1 MFAHFSGR
9 PDQLTK
15 AHTHKGE
22 NVKAHTLRAKEQFDS
37 YQGTGALAGTYQRFV
52 RLAGCRVKC
61 PLRSNCDQPDA
72 LGHSQGEHINI
83 DELVAS
89 AQSSGWL
96 HITGGEP
103 AEHEHM
109 VELCD
114 RAISAGL
121 LVQVQTSG
129 SISIEWK
136 QRPFVSVSPKQR
148 QILTDPDEIILV
160 ACNWMTDDFALEVTR
175 NARCEVFV
183 IPEATDGYFGC
194 GRMLELISVL
204 RSNGIQAKA
213 GLQSH
218 IIWGIS

>member
-1 MFAHFSGR
+1 MEKCNKIR
-9 PDQLTK
+9 IQ
-15 AHTHKGE
+15 
-22 NVKAHTLRAKEQFDS
+22 EQFNS

-61 PLRSNCDQPDA
+61 PLRVNCDQSDA
-72 LGHSQGEHINI
+72 LDHNQGNEFSI
-83 DELVAS
+83 DELIAE

-129 SISIEWK
+129 SIPIEWS
-136 QRPFVSVSPKQR
+136 QVPFVSVSPKQR
-148 QILTDPDEIILV
+148 QILATPDEIVLV
-160 ACNWMTDDFALEVTR
+160 ACDWMTDDFALDVTR

-183 IPEATDGYFGC
+183 IPEATDGVFNC
-194 GRMLELISVL
+194 GRMFELIGVL

-218 IIWGIS
+218 LIWEVR

>member
-1 MFAHFSGR
+1 M
-9 PDQLTK
+9 TV
-15 AHTHKGE
+15 T
-22 NVKAHTLRAKEQFDS
+22 HTLRVQEQFDS
-37 YQGTGALAGTYQRFV
+37 FQGTGALAGTYQRFV
-52 RLAGCRVKC
+52 RLSGCRVKC
-61 PLRSNCDQPDA
+61 PLRTNCDQSDA
-72 LGHSQGEHINI
+72 LDHSQGDDISIN
-83 DELVAS
+83 ELIAE
-89 AQSSGWL
+89 AQPSGWL

-114 RAISAGL
+114 RAIGAGL

-148 QILTDPDEIILV
+148 QIHTTPDEIVLV
-160 ACNWMTDDFALEVTR
+160 ACDWMTDDFALEVTR

-183 IPEATDGYFGC
+183 VPEATNGEFNC
-194 GRMLELISVL
+194 GRMLGLISTL
-204 RSNGIQAKA
+204 RNNGIQAKA

-218 IIWGIS
+218 LIWDVM